1 MKQCCMRL
9 DESAPVDE
17 GNNDRNNCNCAGL
30 DRLRKRLSFVPAMLC
45 MLSLMVPATLMSSDY
60 AYGWIS

>member
-9 DESAPVDE
+9 DESAPVDK
-17 GNNDRNNCNCAGL
+17 GAAGSGSRYGAGL
-30 DRLRKRLSFVPAMLC
+30 GDHGKRTIVLPAMLC

-60 AYGWIS
+60 ATDGIS